1 MSSRKKR
8 LCGAGTLARLC
19 ISKPSAPI
27 YSHEKKFARRRNKI
41 PARWFTL
48 MCVSE
53 ERPSAMSF
61 EQLAMPLFDRL
72 YNFAHWL
79 TQNRDEA
86 EDLVQETYVKALKG
100 YSSFEPGTNFKAWM
114 FRILR
119 NTFLNSR
126 TGLKAA
132 HSALKAD
139 LQNATFQTHQPS
151 GFRTRKGH
159 CPEAGHAGQRE
170 PGVSLIGRPGRSSR
184 IGRDHHP
191 AATVVSFRNA
201 EGPAHI
207 G

>member
-86 EDLVQETYVKALKG
+86 EDLVQETYAKALKG
-100 YSSFEPGTNFKAWM
+100 FSSFQLGTNFRAWM
-114 FRILR
+114 YRILR
-119 NTFLNSR
+119 NSFLTSR
-126 TGLKAA
+126 TGLQATA
-132 HSALKAD
+132 TVPLDSEDDGPELGVESETPETILTRRSNSQLLQSAIDDLPIHYREALLLCEVEEMSYQEIAD
-139 LQNATFQTHQPS
+139 LFPFLSA
-151 GFRTRKGH
+151 R
-159 CPEAGHAGQRE
+159 
-170 PGVSLIGRPGRSSR
+170 
-184 IGRDHHP
+184 
-191 AATVVSFRNA
+191 
-201 EGPAHI
+201 
-207 G
+207 